1 MPTSRPRNTRGV
13 RLTRS
18 RMTAR
23 GVNQR
28 LSRRAALL
36 GMGGVLG
43 VAGGLGACEKNGAS
57 GAPSGAR
64 VLRVGM
70 LRISPHLMAP
80 RFYARFAP
88 PGLAIETLAFNN
100 STEIKTAVVTGSVD
114 FAVTGVTAA
123 LQGAARGEPFVVLAA
138 AADGASAIVA
148 RRDHGIGSLEQL
160 AGKRVGYVPGSAQ
173 DVLLRLSLRA
183 RGLRADEDVR
193 LVKVGFGDMPNALE
207 RGDIEA
213 FTGAETGPSVALLRG
228 RSHVVLHPYDTPM
241 GKINIVFG
249 TRRALLESEPELCRS
264 MVLTHARAT
273 DHLDQNRAEW
283 ARATS
288 KAWGAKLEAVQLAI
302 ENITLRWRLD
312 DAYVA
317 QARVLGEQLE
327 QLRQIKR
334 QPEYDGF
341 IARAFTRELA
351 ELSG

>member
-1 MPTSRPRNTRGV
+1 MPGSCAKYTLN
-13 RLTRS
+13 
-18 RMTAR
+18 
-23 GVNQR
+23 
-28 LSRRAALL
+28 RRAALL
-36 GMGGVLG
+36 GL
-43 VAGGLGACEKNGAS
+43 AGTALGACTRGSNGAS
-57 GAPSGAR
+57 SDGKRSI
-64 VLRVGM
+64 RVGM

-80 RFYARFAP
+80 RFYAQFLP
-88 PGLAIETLAFNN
+88 PDLAVETLAFNN

-114 FAVTGVTAA
+114 FAVTGVTAG
-123 LQGAARGEPFVVLAA
+123 LQGASRGEPFVVLAA

-148 RRDHGIGSLEQL
+148 RRDHGIGTLEQL

-183 RGLRADEDVR
+183 RGLSADKDVR

-213 FTGAETGPSVALLRG
+213 FSGAETGPSVALLRG

-249 TRRALLESEPELCRS
+249 TSQALLDREPELCRAL
-264 MVLTHARAT
+264 VATHARAT
-273 DHLDQNRAEW
+273 DHLDQNRAVW
-283 ARATS
+283 AKATT

-302 ENITLRWRLD
+302 ENISLRWKLG

-327 QLRQIKR
+327 QLRQIKQ
-334 QPEYDGF
+334 QPKYDTF
-341 IARAFTRELA
+341 FAPQFTRELEGA
-351 ELSG
+351 AG